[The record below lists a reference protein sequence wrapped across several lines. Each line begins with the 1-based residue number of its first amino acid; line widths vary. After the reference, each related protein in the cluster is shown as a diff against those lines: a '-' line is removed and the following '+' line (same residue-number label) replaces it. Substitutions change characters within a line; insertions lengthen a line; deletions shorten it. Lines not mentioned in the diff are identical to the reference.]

1 MREQFSHAKR
11 KVRADR
17 VNNEKD
23 VRMRKIVFHINSLEQ
38 GGAERVITNLAHQFA
53 EEGYEVYIA
62 TEWYAENEFQIDK
75 SITRVHVG
83 LNKDCLLYTSPSPRD
98 S

>member
-1 MREQFSHAKR
+1 
-11 KVRADR
+11 
-17 VNNEKD
+17 
-23 VRMRKIVFHINSLEQ
+23 MRKIVFHINSLEQ

-53 EEGYEVYIA
+53 AEGYEVYIA

-83 LNKDCLLYTSPSPRD
+83 LNKEEESRADLPSSESAD
-98 S
+98 SVCGRL